1 MNKRSYVIITNGQE
15 QGRIAQ
21 VIDYLHDKSVYAVMI
36 NYNGY
41 VRFVKREDLRKP
53 TKQEKQKD
61 KKQHNLEIQL
71 DKYQRAYFKGL
82 IYNI

>member
-1 MNKRSYVIITNGQE
+1 MITNGQE

-41 VRFVKREDLRKP
+41 VRFVKREYLRKP
-53 TKQEKQKD
+53 TKQEKNKD

-71 DKYQRAYFKGL
+71 DKYQRAYFNDL
-82 IYNI
+82 IYKI

>member
-36 NYNGY
+36 NYNRY